1 MLLSDISIKRPVVA
15 IVASLLLLVFGTFAI
30 TQLPVRETPDIEEP
44 VVSVRVE
51 YRGASAE
58 IVETKIIQIIEEQIS
73 GIEGVKSLSA
83 SARDGSGRVTVEFEK
98 GRDIDAAANDV
109 REQVSRAASRLP
121 PDAEAPV
128 IQKADSNSSPIMIMT
143 VSSSSR
149 TPLEV
154 SDYVER
160 YVRDRISS
168 VQGVAFPI
176 MFGFRKPSLRVWL
189 DRRALAARD
198 LTVADVEGA
207 LRRENVEL
215 GAGRLESTQRDFTLR
230 TVRNFQTPEEFAQL
244 VIARGDN
251 DYLVRLGEVAD
262 VEVGAENPNS
272 VFMNRGRN
280 AVGFGLVKR
289 PGASSLA
296 VTKAVTE
303 EVERINETMPADL
316 SMEVAYDFS
325 EYISESMNEVAIAMS
340 VAAVLVVIIIYLFLG
355 TVSVAIIPAVTVPV
369 SLVATFIV
377 LWGLGFS
384 INIFTFLALVLAIGL
399 VVDDAIIMVENIHR
413 RMKRG
418 EPPLLAAYRGA
429 RQVGMVVLATTL
441 VLAAVFVP
449 VMLMRGT
456 VGSLF
461 TEFAVT
467 LAAAVIF
474 SMFVALTLT
483 PVMCSKI
490 LRPDLDNSPMA
501 RRAQALFETVQAL
514 YRKSLVMGLDHPR
527 EVFALFIAVIAITA
541 GLFVLVPKEFT
552 PIEDRGA
559 IFTVVR
565 APEGSN
571 IEYTNA
577 QATKAAEIFQGYVA
591 SGEAEGIMQ
600 MVPFGGPGGGGT
612 ANQGTIIMRLAPWK
626 DRDRSSREMIPEIMG
641 KLRAIP
647 GAQFIPTLPPSIGQN
662 PFTGG
667 LQLVLGG
674 DSYEEIR
681 EWRDIMF
688 GAMAQNPGL
697 AGLRSDYN
705 ETNPQMR
712 LHIDRNRAADLGVS
726 AATIGQTLQVM
737 LGSRKVTTYLDRGR
751 EYDVILQSRDDD
763 RQTPSDISN
772 IYVRSDTTGALI
784 PLSGFV
790 TIEELAGSNS
800 LNRYNRMRS
809 ITITSNAVPGY
820 PMGQAVED
828 IEQMTRDLL
837 PDHARISWRGE
848 AEELKDSGS
857 LIYLSF
863 GLALLVVFLV
873 LAAQF
878 ESFIHPV
885 IIMMTVPMA
894 MAGAMVGL
902 LLTGQSFNIYSQ
914 IGVIVL
920 IGLAAKNGILIV
932 EFTNQLR
939 DAGMEFRDALI
950 EAATIRLRPIIMTA
964 LATVMGAMPLVVSSG
979 AGYEGRRA
987 IGIVIVFGVSFAS
1000 FITLLVVPV
1009 FYQLLARNTGS
1020 PGRLAEELGEY
1031 EKSFPRSPA
1040 VPSGEDASGPAPA
1053 E

>member
-15 IVASLLLLVFGTFAI
+15 IVASILLLVFGAFAI
-30 TQLPVRETPDIEEP
+30 MQLPVRETPDIEEP
-44 VVSVRVE
+44 VVSVSIA

-83 SARDGSGRVTVEFEK
+83 SARDGSGSVTIEFEK

-109 REQVSRAASRLP
+109 REQVSRAARRLP

-143 VSSSSR
+143 VSSSTRS
-149 TPLEV
+149 PLEV

-160 YVRDRISS
+160 YIRDRISS
-168 VQGVAFPI
+168 VEGVAFPI

-189 DRRALAARD
+189 DRRQLAARN
-198 LTVADVEGA
+198 LTVSDVEGA

-215 GAGRLESTQRDFTLR
+215 GAGRLESIQRDFTLR
-230 TVRNFQTPEEFAQL
+230 TARNYQTPEEFAQL

-251 DYLVRLGEVAD
+251 DYLVRLGEVAE
-262 VEVGAENPNS
+262 VEVAAENPDS
-272 VFMNRGRN
+272 VFMIHGRT

-296 VTKAVTE
+296 VARAVTK
-303 EVERINETMPADL
+303 EVELINETIPDDL
-316 SMEVAYDFS
+316 SMEIAYDFS
-325 EYISESMNEVAIAMS
+325 EYISESMYEVAVAMS
-340 VAAVLVVIIIYLFLG
+340 VAAVLVIVIIYLFLG
-355 TVSVAIIPAVTVPV
+355 TVSVAIIPAITVPV
-369 SLVATFIV
+369 SLISTFIV

-399 VVDDAIIMVENIHR
+399 VVDDSIIMLENIHR

-418 EPPLLAAYRGA
+418 EPPLLAAFRGA
-429 RQVGMVVLATTL
+429 RQVGMAVLATTL

-449 VMLMRGT
+449 VMLMQGT

-467 LAAAVIF
+467 VAAAVIF

-483 PVMCSKI
+483 PVMCAKI
-490 LRPDLDNSPMA
+490 LRPNLDNSLVA
-501 RRAQALFETVQAL
+501 RYASSLFNTLQAF
-514 YRKSLVMGLDHPR
+514 YRKTLLMGLERSR
-527 EVFALFIAVIAITA
+527 EVFAVFIAIIGMTI
-541 GLFVLVPKEFT
+541 GLFMLIPQEFT

-559 IFTVVR
+559 IFTVIR
-565 APEGSN
+565 APEGSS

-577 QATKAAEIFQGYVA
+577 QATKVGTILQRYVDA
-591 SGEAEGIMQ
+591 GEAVDIMQ
-600 MVPFGGPGGGGT
+600 MVPFGGPGGGGST
-612 ANQGTIIMRLAPWK
+612 NQGNIIVHLAPWK
-626 DRDRSSREMIPEIMG
+626 ERDRTSAEMIPEIMSQI
-641 KLRAIP
+641 REIP
-647 GAQFIPTLPPSIGQN
+647 GAQIIPTLPPSVGQN

-674 DSYEEIR
+674 DSYAEIQ

-688 GAMAQNPGL
+688 AAMSRNPGL
-697 AGLRSDYN
+697 AGIRSDYN

-712 LHIDRNRAADLGVS
+712 IHTDSKLAADLGVS
-726 AATIGQTLQVM
+726 MSTVGQTLQVM
-737 LGSRKVTTYLDRGR
+737 LGSRKTTTYLDRGR
-751 EYDVILQSRDDD
+751 EYDVILQSRDED

-772 IYVRSDTTGALI
+772 IYVRSETTRELI
-784 PLSGFV
+784 PLSSFV

-800 LNRYNRMRS
+800 LNRYNRLRS
-809 ITITSNAVPGY
+809 ITINANAVPGY
-820 PMGQAVED
+820 PMGRAVLD
-828 IEQMTRDLL
+828 IEKMASDLL
-837 PDHARISWRGE
+837 PSHARIGWRGE

-878 ESFIHPV
+878 ESFILPV
-885 IIMMTVPMA
+885 IIMMTVPLA

-902 LLTGQSFNIYSQ
+902 LITGQSFNIYSQ

-939 DAGMEFRDALI
+939 DSGMEFLDALV

-964 LATVMGAMPLVVSSG
+964 LATVMGALPLVVSAG

-1020 PGRLAEELGEY
+1020 PGQVAEELNEY
-1031 EKSFPRSPA
+1031 EKAFSKGKVEVA
-1040 VPSGEDASGPAPA
+1040 EDRATSRAPA

>member
-44 VVSVRVE
+44 VVSVSVS

-73 GIEGVKSLSA
+73 GIEGVKSVSA
-83 SARDGSGRVTVEFEK
+83 SARDGSGSVTIEFER

-109 REQVSRAASRLP
+109 REQVGRAARRLP

-143 VSSSSR
+143 VSSSTR

-160 YVRDRISS
+160 YVRDRVSS
-168 VQGVAFPI
+168 VEGVAFPF

-189 DRRALAARD
+189 DRRALAARG
-198 LTVADVEGA
+198 LTVADVEVA

-215 GAGRLESTQRDFTLR
+215 GAGRLESIQRNFTLR
-230 TVRNFQTPEEFAQL
+230 TARNFQTPEKFAQL
-244 VIARGDN
+244 VIARGAN

-262 VEVGAENPNS
+262 VEVGAENPDT
-272 VFMNRGRN
+272 VFMIHGRN

-296 VTKAVTE
+296 VARAVTE
-303 EVERINETMPADL
+303 EVERINETMPEDL
-316 SMEVAYDFS
+316 SMDIVYDFS
-325 EYISESMNEVAIAMS
+325 EYITESMNEVGIAMG
-340 VAAVLVVIIIYLFLG
+340 VAAVLVVVIIYLFLG
-355 TVSVAIIPAVTVPV
+355 TVSVAVIPAVTVPV

-399 VVDDAIIMVENIHR
+399 VVDDAIIMLENIHR

-429 RQVGMVVLATTL
+429 RQVGMVVVATTL

-449 VMLMRGT
+449 VMLMQGT

-467 LAAAVIF
+467 VASAVVF

-490 LRPDLDNSPMA
+490 LHPDLDNSLVA
-501 RRAQALFETVQAL
+501 WRAQALFEILKAFYSRAL
-514 YRKSLVMGLDHPR
+514 IRGLDSPR
-527 EVFALFIAVIAITA
+527 AVFALFVAIIAVTA
-541 GLFVLVPKEFT
+541 GLFTLVPKEFT

-559 IFTVVR
+559 MFIVVR
-565 APEGSN
+565 APEGSS
-571 IEYTNA
+571 IKYTNT
-577 QATKAAEIFQGYVA
+577 QATKAAEIFQRYLA
-591 SGEAEGIMQ
+591 SGEATSVIQ
-600 MVPFGGPGGGGT
+600 IVPFGGPGGGGS
-612 ANQGTIIMRLAPWK
+612 ANQGNIIMALAPWK
-626 DRDRSSREMIPEIMG
+626 DRDRSSAEMIPDIMAQ
-641 KLRAIP
+641 LRGVP
-647 GAQFIPTLPPSIGQN
+647 GAQLIPTLPPSIGQN
-662 PFTGG
+662 PFAGG
-667 LQLVLGG
+667 LKLVLGG

-688 GAMAQNPGL
+688 EAMAQNPGL

-712 LHIDRNRAADLGVS
+712 LHTNLNRAADLGVS
-726 AATIGQTLQVM
+726 TVTIGQTLQVM
-737 LGSRKVTTYLDRGR
+737 LGSRKVTTYLNRGR
-751 EYDVILQSRDDD
+751 EYDVILQSRDED
-763 RQTPSDISN
+763 RQTPSDIPN

-784 PLSGFV
+784 PLSSFV

-800 LNRYNRMRS
+800 LNRYNRVRS
-809 ITITSNAVPGY
+809 ITITSNVMPGY

-837 PDHARISWRGE
+837 PDHARIGWRGE
-848 AEELKDSGS
+848 AEELKESGS

-885 IIMMTVPMA
+885 IIMMTVPLA

-902 LLTGQSFNIYSQ
+902 LLAGQSFNIYSQ
-914 IGVIVL
+914 IGIIVL

-939 DAGMEFRDALI
+939 DSGMEFRDALV

-964 LATVMGAMPLVVSSG
+964 LATVMGAMPLVISSG

-987 IGIVIVFGVSFAS
+987 IGTVIVFGVSFAS
-1000 FITLLVVPV
+1000 FVTLLVVPV

-1020 PGRLAEELGEY
+1020 PGRVAAELRDY
-1031 EKSFPRSPA
+1031 ERKRPA
-1040 VPSGEDASGPAPA
+1040 GFGGVDSADQQPA

>member
-30 TQLPVRETPDIEEP
+30 FQLPVRETPDIEEP
-44 VVSVRVE
+44 VVSVSVT

-83 SARDGSGRVTVEFEK
+83 SARDGSGSVTIEFEK
-98 GRDIDAAANDV
+98 SRDIDAAANDV

-143 VSSSSR
+143 VSSSTR

-168 VQGVAFPI
+168 VEGVAFPI

-189 DRRALAARD
+189 DRRALAARG
-198 LTVADVEGA
+198 LTIADVEGA

-230 TVRNFQTPEEFAQL
+230 TARNFQTPEEFAEL

-262 VEVGAENPNS
+262 VEIGAENPNS
-272 VFMNRGRN
+272 VFMINGRN

-296 VTKAVTE
+296 VAKAVTE
-303 EVERINETMPADL
+303 EIERINETMPTDL
-316 SMEVAYDFS
+316 NMEIAYDFS
-325 EYISESMNEVAIAMS
+325 EYISESMNEVAIAMA
-340 VAAVLVVIIIYLFLG
+340 VAAVLVVTIIYLFLG

-369 SLVATFIV
+369 SLVATFTV

-399 VVDDAIIMVENIHR
+399 VVDDAIIMLENIHR

-429 RQVGMVVLATTL
+429 RQVGMAVLATTL

-449 VMLMRGT
+449 VMLMQGT

-467 LAAAVIF
+467 VAAAVIF

-490 LRPDLDNSPMA
+490 LRPDLDNSPVA
-501 RRAQALFETVQAL
+501 RRAQALFEVL
-514 YRKSLVMGLDHPR
+514 KEFYRKTLIMGLDRSR
-527 EVFALFIAVIAITA
+527 EVFAAFIAIVAVTI
-541 GLFVLVPKEFT
+541 GLFTLVPKEFT

-559 IFTVVR
+559 IFTVIR

-571 IEYTNA
+571 VEYTNA
-577 QATKAAEIFQGYVA
+577 QATKAAEVFQRYVA
-591 SGEAEGIMQ
+591 SGEGEGLMQ
-600 MVPFGGPGGGGT
+600 MVPFGGPSGGGT
-612 ANQGTIIMRLAPWK
+612 ANQGNIILHLAPWK

-641 KLRAIP
+641 QLRAIP
-647 GAQFIPTLPPSIGQN
+647 GAQMIPTLPPSVGQN
-662 PFTGG
+662 PFAGG

-688 GAMAQNPGL
+688 GAMRQNPGL

-712 LHIDRNRAADLGVS
+712 LHTDRNRAADLGVS
-726 AATIGQTLQVM
+726 TVAIGQTLQVM

-751 EYDVILQSRDDD
+751 EYDVILQSRDED

-784 PLSGFV
+784 PLSSFV

-820 PMGQAVED
+820 PMGEAVAD
-828 IEQMTRDLL
+828 IEKMTRDLL

-848 AEELKDSGS
+848 AEELKESGS

-885 IIMMTVPMA
+885 VIMMTVPLA

-902 LLTGQSFNIYSQ
+902 LLAGQSFNIYSQ

-939 DAGMEFRDALI
+939 DSGMEFRDALV

-987 IGIVIVFGVSFAS
+987 IGVVIVFGVSFAS

-1020 PGRLAEELGEY
+1020 PGRLAEELGEA
-1031 EKSFPRSPA
+1031 EKSFPTGSA
-1040 VPSGEDASGPAPA
+1040 GENAPGQAPA

>member
-15 IVASLLLLVFGTFAI
+15 TVASLLLLVFGTFSI
-30 TQLPVRETPDIEEP
+30 SQLPVRETPDIEEP
-44 VVSVRVE
+44 VVSVSVT

-83 SARDGSGRVTVEFEK
+83 SARDGSGGVVIEFEK
-98 GRDIDAAANDV
+98 GRDIDSAANDV

-143 VSSSSR
+143 VSSATR

-168 VQGVAFPI
+168 VEGVAFPI

-189 DRRALAARD
+189 DRRALAARG

-230 TVRNFQTPEEFAQL
+230 TARNFQTPDEFEQL
-244 VIARGDN
+244 VIARGEN

-262 VEVGAENPNS
+262 IEVGAENPDS

-296 VTKAVTE
+296 VTQAVTE
-303 EVERINETMPADL
+303 EVERINETMPDDL
-316 SMEVAYDFS
+316 SMEIAYDFS
-325 EYISESMNEVAIAMS
+325 EYISESMNEVAIAMA
-340 VAAVLVVIIIYLFLG
+340 VAAVLVVSIIYLFLG
-355 TVSVAIIPAVTVPV
+355 TVSVAVIPAVTVPV
-369 SLVATFIV
+369 SLVSTFIV

-399 VVDDAIIMVENIHR
+399 VVDDAIIMLENIHR
-413 RMKRG
+413 RMKSG

-429 RQVGMVVLATTL
+429 RQVGMAVLATTL

-449 VMLMRGT
+449 VMLMQGT

-467 LAAAVIF
+467 VAAAVIF

-483 PVMCSKI
+483 PVMCAKI
-490 LRPDLDNSPMA
+490 LKPDLDDSFVA
-501 RRAQALFETVQAL
+501 RQAQSLFDTL
-514 YRKSLVMGLDHPR
+514 RDFYRKTLIMGLDRPR
-527 EVFALFIAVIAITA
+527 QVFTLFIAIIAVTV
-541 GLFVLVPKEFT
+541 GLFMLVPQEFT

-559 IFTVVR
+559 IFTVIR
-565 APEGSN
+565 APEGSS

-577 QATKAAEIFQGYVA
+577 QATKAAAIFQRYVEA
-591 SGEAEGIMQ
+591 GEAAGLMQ
-600 MVPFGGPGGGGT
+600 MVPFGGPGGGGSN
-612 ANQGTIIMRLAPWK
+612 NQGNIILHLAPWK
-626 DRDRSSREMIPEIMG
+626 DRDRTSAQMIPEIMAQ
-641 KLRAIP
+641 LREIP
-647 GAQFIPTLPPSIGQN
+647 GAQIIPTLPPSVGQN

-674 DSYEEIR
+674 DSYDEIR

-688 GAMAQNPGL
+688 GAMAENPGL

-712 LHIDRNRAADLGVS
+712 LHTDSNRAADLGVS
-726 AATIGQTLQVM
+726 TATIGQTLQVM

-772 IYVRSDTTGALI
+772 IYVRSDTTGALV
-784 PLSGFV
+784 PLSSFV
-790 TIEELAGSNS
+790 SIEELAGSNS

-809 ITITSNAVPGY
+809 ITITANPVPGY
-820 PMGQAVED
+820 PMGAAVAD
-828 IEQMTRDLL
+828 IEQMARDLL
-837 PDHARISWRGE
+837 PSHARISWRGE
-848 AEELKDSGS
+848 AEELKESGS

-885 IIMMTVPMA
+885 IIMMTVPLA
-894 MAGAMVGL
+894 MAGAMAGL
-902 LLTGQSFNIYSQ
+902 LLAGQSFNIYSQ

-939 DAGMEFRDALI
+939 DAGMEFREALV

-964 LATVMGAMPLVVSSG
+964 LATVMGAVPLVVSAG

-987 IGIVIVFGVSFAS
+987 IGVVIVFGVSFAS
-1000 FITLLVVPV
+1000 FITLLVVPT

-1020 PGRLAEELGEY
+1020 PGHVAEELSKY
-1031 EKSFPRSPA
+1031 EKAFPKGK
-1040 VPSGEDASGPAPA
+1040 SGSAEDGATGQAPA

>member
-15 IVASLLLLVFGTFAI
+15 TVASLLLLVFGIFAM

-44 VVSVRVE
+44 VVSVSVQ

-83 SARDGSGRVTVEFEK
+83 SARDGSGGVTIEFEK
-98 GRDIDAAANDV
+98 SRDIDAAANDV
-109 REQVSRAASRLP
+109 REQISRAASRLP
-121 PDAEAPV
+121 PDADAPV

-143 VSSSSR
+143 VSSSTR

-160 YVRDRISS
+160 YVRDRISA
-168 VQGVAFPI
+168 VEGVAFPV

-189 DRRALAARD
+189 DRRALAARG

-215 GAGRLESTQRDFTLR
+215 GAGQLESTQRDFTLR
-230 TVRNFQTPEEFAQL
+230 TARNFQTPEDFAQL

-251 DYLVRLGEVAD
+251 DYLVRLGEVAE
-262 VEVGAENPNS
+262 VEVAAEDEDS
-272 VFMNRGRN
+272 VFMIHGRN
-280 AVGFGLVKR
+280 AVGFGLIKR

-296 VTKAVTE
+296 VAKAVTE
-303 EVERINETMPADL
+303 EVERINETMPDDL
-316 SMEVAYDFS
+316 SMEIAYDFS
-325 EYISESMNEVAIAMS
+325 EYISESMNEVGIAMA
-340 VAAVLVVIIIYLFLG
+340 VAAVLVVAIIYLFLG
-355 TVSVAIIPAVTVPV
+355 TVSVAVIPAVTVPV
-369 SLVATFIV
+369 SLIATFIV

-399 VVDDAIIMVENIHR
+399 VVDDAIIMLENIHR

-429 RQVGMVVLATTL
+429 RQVGLAVLATTL
-441 VLAAVFVP
+441 VLVAVFVP
-449 VMLMRGT
+449 VMLMQGT
-456 VGSLF
+456 VGRLF

-467 LAAAVIF
+467 VAAAVIF

-490 LRPDLDNSPMA
+490 LRPDLDNSPVA
-501 RRAQALFETVQAL
+501 RRAQALFETL
-514 YRKSLVMGLDHPR
+514 KSFYRKSLIMGLDRPR
-527 EVFALFIAVIAITA
+527 KVFGLFAVIIAVTG
-541 GLFVLVPKEFT
+541 GLFLLVPKEFT
-552 PIEDRGA
+552 PIEDRGV
-559 IFTVVR
+559 IFTVIR

-571 IEYTNA
+571 IAYTNT
-577 QATKAAEIFQGYVA
+577 QATKAARVFQRYLE
-591 SGEAEGIMQ
+591 SGEAKGLMQ
-600 MVPFGGPGGGGT
+600 MVPFGGPSGGGT
-612 ANQGTIIMRLAPWK
+612 ANQGTIILHLAPWK
-626 DRDRSSREMIPEIMG
+626 DRDRPSREMIPELMG
-641 KLRAIP
+641 QLRGLP
-647 GAQFIPTLPPSIGQN
+647 GAQIIPTLPPSVGQN
-662 PFTGG
+662 PFNGG

-674 DSYEEIR
+674 DDYDEIR

-688 GAMAQNPGL
+688 GAMSQDPRL
-697 AGLRSDYN
+697 VGLRSDYN

-712 LHIDRNRAADLGVS
+712 IRTDRNRAADLGVS
-726 AATIGQTLQVM
+726 TAAIGQTLQVM
-737 LGSRKVTTYLDRGR
+737 LGSREVTTYLDRGR
-751 EYDVILQSRDDD
+751 EYDVILQSRDED
-763 RQTPSDISN
+763 RQTPSDVSN
-772 IYVRSDTTGALI
+772 IYVRSDTTGELI
-784 PLSGFV
+784 PLSSFV
-790 TIEELAGSNS
+790 TIEEMAGSNS

-820 PMGQAVED
+820 PMGEAVAD
-828 IEQMTRDLL
+828 IEKMAADLL
-837 PDHARISWRGE
+837 PENARVSWRGE
-848 AEELKDSGS
+848 AEELKESGS
-857 LIYLSF
+857 LIYISF

-878 ESFIHPV
+878 ESFVHPV
-885 IIMMTVPMA
+885 IIMMTVPLA

-902 LLTGQSFNIYSQ
+902 LLAGQSFNIYSQ

-939 DAGMEFRDALI
+939 DAGMEFRDALV

-964 LATVMGAMPLVVSSG
+964 LATVMGAMPLILSAG

-987 IGIVIVFGVSFAS
+987 IGVVIVFGVSFAS

-1020 PGRLAEELGEY
+1020 PGRLADELSEY
-1031 EKSFPRSPA
+1031 EKSFPKGEATSTDAGSP
-1040 VPSGEDASGPAPA
+1040 GPAPA